1 MFAPLY
7 LDIAALR
14 SPGGRMGTSG
24 VGGYIVGFFGRNAP
38 PNIRGVVSL
47 AGLHELSDLTVT
59 ARVFTA

>member
-1 MFAPLY
+1 
-7 LDIAALR
+7 
-14 SPGGRMGTSG
+14 MGTSG

-38 PNIRGVVSL
+38 LNIRGVVSL